1 MAFAISIFS
10 FTLAFYAVHAVKL
23 GTSNLLESDEARLQ
37 IFPRRMLTERNGRS
51 ARRGI
56 EKPALRAPKKA
67 SQLSSTLS
75 NSCGLGKR
83 ILHAIPDLAWNFYA
97 ISVRPGHERNLMT
110 PDFAAYSSDRITEGE
125 DRFWVPSSGPGLEF
139 SGFGEIMCPERYN

>member
-1 MAFAISIFS
+1 MSTFLPSTKPISFNPWEKAASAPGNI
-10 FTLAFYAVHAVKL
+10 
-23 GTSNLLESDEARLQ
+23 LLKD
-37 IFPRRMLTERNGRS
+37 PTG
-51 ARRGI
+51 
-56 EKPALRAPKKA
+56 
-67 SQLSSTLS
+67 LSSTLS

-110 PDFAAYSSDRITEGE
+110 ADFAAYSSDRITEGE
-125 DRFWVPSSGPGLEF
+125 DRFWVQSSGPGLEF

>member
-1 MAFAISIFS
+1 MNVLREKS
-10 FTLAFYAVHAVKL
+10 LH
-23 GTSNLLESDEARLQ
+23 
-37 IFPRRMLTERNGRS
+37 GR
-51 ARRGI
+51 
-56 EKPALRAPKKA
+56 ALRQFLFGFDLNGTADFRDVFRV
-67 SQLSSTLS
+67 LSSTLS

>member
-1 MAFAISIFS
+1 MRHDYLMCTCSPS
-10 FTLAFYAVHAVKL
+10 DMRDQRSKL
-23 GTSNLLESDEARLQ
+23 VESW
-37 IFPRRMLTERNGRS
+37 RRDINYYSSR
-51 ARRGI
+51 
-56 EKPALRAPKKA
+56 PYKA
-67 SQLSSTLS
+67 EDFRVLSSTLS

-97 ISVRPGHERNLMT
+97 ISVRPGHVRNLMT
-110 PDFAAYSSDRITEGE
+110 ADFAAYSSDRITEGE

>member
-1 MAFAISIFS
+1 M
-10 FTLAFYAVHAVKL
+10 
-23 GTSNLLESDEARLQ
+23 
-37 IFPRRMLTERNGRS
+37 
-51 ARRGI
+51 RRGSR
-56 EKPALRAPKKA
+56 ESHAAPRNKFA
-67 SQLSSTLS
+67 ERLSSTLS

-110 PDFAAYSSDRITEGE
+110 PDFAAYGSDRITEGE
-125 DRFWVPSSGPGLEF
+125 DPFWVPSSGPGLEF